1 MTNLTP
7 SLLLPCQTAADDP
20 CLFDET
26 WCELVRLVDL
36 EFTRLD
42 NIRDRLVPSVPAV
55 AWDFEGP
62 LVVAAGSLTNI
73 PVTSVDFDTDDMFDQ
88 DISVF
93 RVFPRRTG
101 FYAAEAHISLL
112 DGGST
117 DNNTVI
123 YITSGRFGVGV
134 FGTGGVVGSET
145 DDDYPA
151 FAPGSGTVDRLDTQT
166 TIRVDPNDLAGAGGL
181 GYGIGYECA
190 TGFTGTILAARFQ
203 MYWLRDL

>member
-1 MTNLTP
+1 MTNLTA
-7 SLLLPCQTAADDP
+7 SLLLPCQTAGDDP

-26 WCELVRLVDL
+26 WCELARLVDL

-62 LVVAAGSLTNI
+62 LTVAANSLTNV

-88 DISVF
+88 DVSAF

-101 FYAAEAHISLL
+101 FYAAEAHLTIL

-117 DNNTVI
+117 DDNMII
-123 YITSGRFGVGV
+123 YIASGRFGVGV
-134 FGTGGVVGSET
+134 FGNSGVTGSEIE
-145 DDDYPA
+145 DDYPA
-151 FAPGSGTVDRLDTQT
+151 FAPGGGSPDSLDTQT

-181 GYGIGYECA
+181 GYGIGYNCGA
-190 TGFTGTILAARFQ
+190 GFTATLLSGRFQ